1 MRTSQ
6 RGIDLIKEFEG
17 FRGDAYPD
25 PGSGGEP
32 YTIGY
37 GTTRYAGRGKVKM
50 GDSISEKEAEKYLS
64 YDVIMFETAVQ
75 SLVEVPLT
83 QNQFDAL
90 VSFAYNLGTTALAG
104 STLLR
109 ELNKGRYESAAG
121 QFERWVYASGKKLKG
136 LIRRRIAEKQ
146 LFQCP

>member
-1 MRTSQ
+1 MRVSQ

-17 FRGDAYPD
+17 FERDAYPD

-37 GTTRYAGRGKVKM
+37 GTTRYPDGGKVRL
-50 GDSISEKEAEKYLS
+50 GDSISKMEAEKCLAH
-64 YDVIMFETAVQ
+64 DLVRFEQSVQ

-90 VSFAYNLGTTALAG
+90 VSFTYNLGTTALAN

-109 ELNKGRYESAAG
+109 ELNKGRYESAAA
-121 QFERWVYASGKKLKG
+121 QFERWVYAGGKKLKG

>member
-1 MRTSQ
+1 MRVSQ

-17 FRGDAYPD
+17 LELTSYEDAA
-25 PGSGGEP
+25 GVL
-32 YTIGY
+32 TIGY
-37 GTTRYAGRGKVKM
+37 GHTGEDVKL
-50 GDSISEKEAEKYLS
+50 GDVISKEQAEKLLRCDLEEAEQG
-64 YDVIMFETAVQ
+64 VTRNVT
-75 SLVEVPLT
+75 VPLT

-90 VSFAYNLGTTALAG
+90 VSFTYNLGTKALAG

-109 ELNKGRYESAAG
+109 ELNKGRYESAAA
-121 QFERWVYASGKKLKG
+121 QFERWVYAGGKKLKG